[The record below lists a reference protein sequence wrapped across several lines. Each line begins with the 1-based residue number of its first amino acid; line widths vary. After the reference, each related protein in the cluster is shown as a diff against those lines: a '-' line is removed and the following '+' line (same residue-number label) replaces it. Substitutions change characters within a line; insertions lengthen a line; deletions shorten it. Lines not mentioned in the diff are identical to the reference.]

1 MQQRKLT
8 EARRLLENIAEED
21 RNDTAIQVEGQLLAA
36 EAEAAA
42 SSENWPEAR
51 AKAAEAAA
59 LQPENLRF
67 ALVPVNIYGQ
77 EGKYQEALN
86 SLDELESVHG
96 ENTAIDLMRA
106 RLLTSSEGQEEA
118 WSYLKRRWQETQDP
132 QLLPILVDL
141 AKAQS
146 PDDVDELTSAWVEA
160 QPESA
165 TALLSRAEYQMTS
178 GDESGAIASY
188 KAAIGY
194 QPDNPVALNNLAWLL
209 REKDPEQAINLAS
222 QAHELEPEN
231 AAILDTYGWILHLA
245 GRHGDARPLIEK
257 ALALSPENEE
267 IQGHLDAVNQ
277 AL

>member
-1 MQQRKLT
+1 MDQ
-8 EARRLLENIAEED
+8 
-21 RNDTAIQVEGQLLAA
+21 
-36 EAEAAA
+36 
-42 SSENWPEAR
+42 
-51 AKAAEAAA
+51 
-59 LQPENLRF
+59 
-67 ALVPVNIYGQ
+67 
-77 EGKYQEALN
+77 
-86 SLDELESVHG
+86 
-96 ENTAIDLMRA
+96 
-106 RLLTSSEGQEEA
+106 
-118 WSYLKRRWQETQDP
+118 
-132 QLLPILVDL
+132 
-141 AKAQS
+141 
-146 PDDVDELTSAWVEA
+146 LTSAWVEA

-178 GDESGAIASY
+178 GDESGAISSY

-209 REKDPEQAINLAS
+209 RGKDPEQAINLAS